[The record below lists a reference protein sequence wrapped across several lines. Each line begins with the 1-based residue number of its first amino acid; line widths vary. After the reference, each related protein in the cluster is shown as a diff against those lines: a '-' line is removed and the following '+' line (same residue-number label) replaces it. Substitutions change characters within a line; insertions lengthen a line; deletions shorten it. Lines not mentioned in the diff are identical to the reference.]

1 MSQKPSQSQLQLWAE
16 QVLSMSPDTTLEDAL
31 LDLAKTGSL
40 ERTMNR
46 IFDGQFLEGTERD
59 LSLVVMKECSSLPN
73 DCMRTPNQ
81 RQFCQ
86 SNNVI
91 LISDTPLVSTPTK
104 RYNIEPSPTRRAN
117 YTKLAD
123 LAHSFLVDS
132 ALWPDSAPRNFTPQ
146 HNTQCDRD
154 IIFEGSPQL
163 TPRQPP
169 VCQSQK
175 TNRNTSQD
183 RDVVT
188 VLDSSDSS
196 DSDTIDRDNSLR
208 KRDSGFKKNLK
219 EISQRVESHPK
230 TKHILREDTESE
242 SSQGSRNVFDH
253 TKAHLKIIASDSFDS
268 DEEDTDWSDLL
279 RIIPSKKRELA
290 SSEIDTMERT
300 RAVKRLSKTTSIENS
315 DKEIQSRLKNAEKER
330 KKVEKQLSKDAAA
343 LERKASAAWHASNK
357 IRSKAECSQEI
368 TAEFSGEWANSLIKN
383 HCIES
388 LKAVGIQTRLV
399 SHTTAN
405 PTITWE
411 RQTNRKWNSDISS
424 WEPCSLIV
432 SREAFALVLLTGKEV
447 AELCVGTDLS
457 KHFQSMVLA
466 FPGSRIIYLIEDL
479 DAFYKSRLR
488 THQSHYTRQIRS
500 ALVSANQSRDT
511 TAGADI
517 PADSLSNNASDAPS
531 SQSSQP
537 RSFIHAS
544 VSDGIPSRQTV
555 DEHLARLH
563 FFSKGRCLINSTR
576 ASETSLWIV
585 SFSEQIALSAE
596 HEHRATETI
605 NMRFGDKVKSG
616 KSATES
622 WNRMLQQISQVTC
635 GKAAAICERYP
646 TFRKLMSAYEHCE
659 SVAIAEHLLVGIKV
673 AATGHAIGAGLSKRI
688 YSVLCSTDS
697 TELVP

>member
-91 LISDTPLVSTPTK
+91 LISDTPLLTQLYGQIQLLETLLHSTTLNVIGILYL
-104 RYNIEPSPTRRAN
+104 RVR
-117 YTKLAD
+117 
-123 LAHSFLVDS
+123 HSLHHDNH
-132 ALWPDSAPRNFTPQ
+132 LY
-146 HNTQCDRD
+146 
-154 IIFEGSPQL
+154 
-163 TPRQPP
+163 
-169 VCQSQK
+169 CQSQK

-253 TKAHLKIIASDSFDS
+253 SKSHLKIIASDSFDS

-315 DKEIQSRLKNAEKER
+315 DKEMQSRLKNAEKER
-330 KKVEKQLSKDAAA
+330 KKVEKQLSKDAAV